1 MKTVDDR
8 IHCPVC
14 GEFNNCSLAQG
25 ENEVSK
31 CWCFKLDIN
40 QISLNKVRDKKACI
54 CNECISLFNND
65 PKSS

>member
-8 IHCPVC
+8 LHCPVC

-40 QISLNKVRDKKACI
+40 QIGTIQAHAGC
-54 CNECISLFNND
+54 FNNN
-65 PKSS
+65 KLYV